1 MNLITLTNPLSS
13 AAEAYRT
20 LRTNLYFA
28 SLEAPLKTIVVTSPG
43 PDEDKSPVLANL
55 AVVMAQ
61 AEKSI
66 IAVDACLRRPTLHE
80 VFGLRNERGL
90 GDLLRDGAGT
100 GTGADLPLCDT
111 VVPRLR
117 VLTSGSALA
126 NPLDLLVS
134 HRMGDVI
141 TVLVG
146 MADVVLF
153 DAPPTNASSD
163 TAILA
168 SQTDGVLL
176 VVELGRTRREHAQQA
191 KDLLSRAHARL
202 LGAVM
207 ANAPRE

>member
-43 PDEDKSPVLANL
+43 PEEDKGAVLANL

-61 AEKSI
+61 AEKNV
-66 IAVDACLRRPTLHE
+66 IAVDTCLRHPSLHE
-80 VFGLRNERGL
+80 HFDLHNERGL
-90 GDLLRDGAGT
+90 CDLLRGEGT
-100 GTGADLPLCDT
+100 LADVSLCDT
-111 VVPRLR
+111 GVPRLR
-117 VLTSGSALA
+117 VLTGGTAMA

-134 HRMGDVI
+134 RRMGDVI
-141 TVLVG
+141 AALSG

-153 DAPPTNASSD
+153 DAPPMITSSD

-176 VVELGRTRREHAQQA
+176 VVELGKTRREHAQQA
-191 KDLLSRAHARL
+191 KDLLGRAHARL